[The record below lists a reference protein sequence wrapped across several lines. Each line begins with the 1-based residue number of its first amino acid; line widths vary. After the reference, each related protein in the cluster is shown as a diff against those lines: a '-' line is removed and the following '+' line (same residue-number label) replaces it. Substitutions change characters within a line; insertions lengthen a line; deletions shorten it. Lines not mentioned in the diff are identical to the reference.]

1 MLIFLLLIEAFI
13 GICAI
18 AYGLFTLILKLV
30 NKEKYLLTLS
40 LTKRMFGEKWGK
52 ILHNIFFTIIPIL
65 IGVWFVYNVLIV
77 ILA

>member
-1 MLIFLLLIEAFI
+1 MLVFLVLIEAFI
-13 GICAI
+13 GIFAI
-18 AYGLFTLILKLV
+18 AYGLFTLIMKLV

-40 LTKRMFGEKWGK
+40 LIKRMFGEKWGK

-65 IGVWFVYNVLIV
+65 IGVWFIYNVLIV